1 MADIMMPVMSY
12 KEIGE
17 KGARYALDEVEYNGL
32 TIRQWADKITSG
44 EYAPAVHGRWYVR
57 GGRAC
62 CSNCNVK
69 SLWGSDRDGCKNHE
83 REFVSAKSNYCPNC
97 GAKMDEEAIN
107 EAENK
112 PLSKS

>member
-1 MADIMMPVMSY
+1 MAEIKLPTMSY

-17 KGARYALDEVEYNGL
+17 KGARYALDEVEHKGL
-32 TIRQWADKITSG
+32 TIRQWADKITGG
-44 EYAPAVHGRWYVR
+44 EYALVVHGRWYMR

-69 SLWGSDRDGCKNHE
+69 ALWKSDWDGCKNHE

-97 GAKMDEEAIN
+97 GAKMDKEG
-107 EAENK
+107 
-112 PLSKS
+112 